1 MLRRLRLR
9 KHGKNGKN
17 GKNVQNSASPT
28 GVLSPATSTPSTP
41 SSTPR
46 YTNNGTPF
54 SPSSLTPSLMPT
66 PSPTVTQTLAPQTTT
81 VTRNTARNTRPN
93 SSQMTPV
100 NAPVNAPVN
109 VRSYPIKNK
118 AARAHIGRL
127 AGMVYDTLE
136 EMYGGDGALANQVYG
151 ILHEH
156 HDAIVSHLAAGPRQA
171 LNKNPAIKFLLSRAV
186 VSTAK
191 KVYTKE
197 ALNKTL
203 GVLAQLPT
211 SSLLKK
217 IVDITQRFLE
227 KKGHRVPLDR
237 IRRVVTRN
245 GAALQSFIRN
255 KTSLKSVVLDVVA
268 NELTDAEVWHIS
280 RGLDDVRDE
289 IVFRASKFIFDLF
302 HIPENKRPQSVL
314 QR

>member
-1 MLRRLRLR
+1 M
-9 KHGKNGKN
+9 
-17 GKNVQNSASPT
+17 
-28 GVLSPATSTPSTP
+28 
-41 SSTPR
+41 
-46 YTNNGTPF
+46 
-54 SPSSLTPSLMPT
+54 
-66 PSPTVTQTLAPQTTT
+66 TV
-81 VTRNTARNTRPN
+81 VR
-93 SSQMTPV
+93 
-100 NAPVNAPVN
+100 N
-109 VRSYPIKNK
+109 VRSYPIKDK
-118 AARAHIGRL
+118 AARARIGRL

-156 HDAIVSHLAAGPRQA
+156 HNAIVSHLAAGPRQA

-245 GAALQSFIRN
+245 ASALQSFIRN

-268 NELTDAEVWHIS
+268 HELTDAEVWHIS
-280 RGLDDVRDE
+280 MELDAVRDE

-302 HIPENKRPQSVL
+302 HIPQNKRPQSVL